1 MKLNK
6 LLKNIECTVI
16 GNRMRNILHLS
27 NIAQECKNGSVYF
40 CLNGKTNNGQ
50 EYIKTA
56 ITNGCKVVVSEQ
68 SINIKN
74 ITQIIVQDARKA
86 MSLIASNF
94 YDNPQKQLKLIGVT
108 GTNGKTTTTHI
119 IAHILKTKYN
129 VGLIGTNG
137 VFYGDKS
144 FQTGFT
150 TPDPILFYGILRDM
164 ANSGVKYV
172 VVEYS
177 AHAIYLQ
184 KLYGLY
190 SEVVAFTNFSQD
202 HLDYFENLDKY
213 FDAKAQ
219 LFVDGNYNNAVVC
232 IDDTFGQKIAKI
244 SKNLIT
250 CSTKNAH
257 ANIFVEKIEHTT
269 HSQTFILNIFGKQV
283 TIDTSLMG
291 KFNIQNLVVAISVCL
306 KLDIRTQEI
315 VDAIKSMEGIA
326 GRFETYSNL
335 ENTVIIDFAHTPD
348 GLKNVLKATQELAG
362 KNRVI
367 CVFGC
372 GGNRDSIK
380 RKEMGEIAE
389 KYADYTIIT
398 TDNPRFED
406 NWDIAQEIAVGFS
419 KNKYEIVLDR
429 GQALRKALEICR
441 AGDVVLLAGKGS
453 ETYTEINGTKYY
465 SSDKELVQKVLN
477 L

>member
-1 MKLNK
+1 MKLSK
-6 LLKNIECTVI
+6 LLKNIECTII
-16 GNRMRNILHLS
+16 GSRFRNITHLS
-27 NIAQECKNGSVYF
+27 NIAQECKNGWIYF
-40 CLNGKTNNGQ
+40 GLNGKTNNGQ

-56 ITNGCKVVVSEQ
+56 ISNGCKVVVCEQ
-68 SINIKN
+68 SVNIKN

-108 GTNGKTTTTHI
+108 GTNGKTTTTNI
-119 IAHILKTKYN
+119 ISHILKTKYN

-137 VFYGDKS
+137 VFYAGKNY
-144 FQTGFT
+144 QTGFT

-164 ANSGVKYV
+164 ANNGVQYV

-184 KLYGLY
+184 KLYGIY

-202 HLDYFENLDKY
+202 HLDYFETLDNY

-219 LFVDGNYNNAVVC
+219 LFMDGNYNNSVVC
-232 IDDTFGQKIAKI
+232 VDEDYGKKIEKLAKN
-244 SKNLIT
+244 SVT
-250 CSTKNAH
+250 CSTKNTG
-257 ANIFVEKIEHTT
+257 ANIFVEEIEHTT
-269 HSQTFILNIFGKQV
+269 NSQTFILNIFGEK
-283 TIDTSLMG
+283 IKFETSLMG

-306 KLDIRTQEI
+306 KLGLQTQEI
-315 VDAIKSMEGIA
+315 VDAIKTLPGIA
-326 GRFETYSNL
+326 GRFEAYANL
-335 ENTVIIDFAHTPD
+335 ENIVIIDFAHTPD
-348 GLKNVLKATQELAG
+348 GLKNVLKTTQELAG

-372 GGNRDSIK
+372 GGNRDASK

-389 KYADYTIIT
+389 KYADFSIIT

-406 NWDIAQEIAVGFS
+406 NWDIAQEIASGFS

>member
-6 LLKNIECTVI
+6 LLKNIECKIV
-16 GNRMRNILHLS
+16 GSKLRNITHLS
-27 NIAQECKNGSVYF
+27 NVAQDCKNGWIYF
-40 CLNGKTNNGQ
+40 CLNGKTTNGQ
-50 EYIKTA
+50 EYISVA
-56 ITNGCKVVVSEQ
+56 LSNGCKVIVSEQ
-68 SINIKN
+68 SVSAKN
-74 ITQIIVQDARKA
+74 ITQIIVKDARKA

-94 YDNPQKQLKLIGVT
+94 YDNPQNNLKLIGVT
-108 GTNGKTTTTHI
+108 GTNGKTTTTNI
-119 IAHILKTKYN
+119 IYHILKTKYN

-150 TPDPILFYGILRDM
+150 TPDPILFYEILRDM
-164 ANSGVKYV
+164 ANGGVEYV

-184 KLYGLY
+184 KLFGIY

-219 LFVDGNYNNAVVC
+219 LFIDGNYKNSVVC
-232 IDDTFGQKIAKI
+232 IDSDYGKKIETLAK
-244 SKNLIT
+244 NAIT
-250 CSTKNAH
+250 CSVKNTH
-257 ANIFVEKIEHTT
+257 ANIFVDKIEHTT
-269 HSQTFILNIFGKQV
+269 KSQTFILNIFGEKVMVETHLIGQ
-283 TIDTSLMG
+283 
-291 KFNIQNLVVAISVCL
+291 FNIQNLVVAISVCY
-306 KLDIRTQEI
+306 KLGIQPQEV
-315 VDAIKSMEGIA
+315 VDAIKTITGIA
-326 GRFETYSNL
+326 GRFEAYANL
-335 ENTVIIDFAHTPD
+335 DNIVIIDFAHTPD
-348 GLKNVLKATQELAG
+348 GLKNVLETTQEFAG

-372 GGNRDSIK
+372 GGNRDASK

-389 KYADYTIIT
+389 KYADFTIIT

-406 NWDIAQEIAVGFS
+406 SWDIAQEIASGFG

-429 GQALRKALEICR
+429 GQALRRALEICR
-441 AGDVVLLAGKGS
+441 TGDVVLLAGKGS

>member
-6 LLKNIECTVI
+6 LLKNVECTVI
-16 GNRMRNILHLS
+16 GNKMRNISHLS
-27 NIAQECKNGSVYF
+27 NIAQDCNNGWVYF
-40 CLNGKTNNGQ
+40 CLNGKNANGQ

-56 ITNGCKVVVSEQ
+56 LSNGCKVIVCEHSV
-68 SINIKN
+68 NIKN
-74 ITQIIVQDARKA
+74 ITQIVVKDARKA
-86 MSLIASNF
+86 MSLMASNF
-94 YDNPQKQLKLIGVT
+94 YENPQNNLKLIGVT

-119 IAHILKTKYN
+119 ISHILKTKYN

-137 VFYGDKS
+137 VFYAGKNY
-144 FQTGFT
+144 QTGFT
-150 TPDPILFYGILRDM
+150 TPDPILFYSILRDM
-164 ANSGVKYV
+164 ANSGVEYV

-184 KLYGLY
+184 KLYGIY
-190 SEVVAFTNFSQD
+190 SQVVAFTNFSQD
-202 HLDYFENLDKY
+202 HLDYFENLDTY

-232 IDDTFGQKIAKI
+232 IDDLYGQKIAKI
-244 SKNLIT
+244 STNVTT
-250 CSTKNAH
+250 CSTKNIP
-257 ANIFVEKIEHTT
+257 ANIFVENIEHTT
-269 HSQTFILNIFGKQV
+269 HSQTFILNIFGEKV
-283 TIDTSLMG
+283 KVDTSLMG
-291 KFNIQNLVVAISVCL
+291 KFNIQNLVVAIAVCL
-306 KLDIRTQEI
+306 KLNIQKQEI
-315 VDAIKSMEGIA
+315 IGAIKTLNGIA
-326 GRFETYSNL
+326 GRFEVYSNL
-335 ENTVIIDFAHTPD
+335 DNIVIIDFAHTPD
-348 GLKNVLKATQELAG
+348 GLKNVLKTTQELAG

-372 GGNRDSIK
+372 GGNRDSSK

-389 KYADYTIIT
+389 KYADYSIIT

-406 NWDIAQEIAVGFS
+406 NWDIAQQIAVGFS

-441 AGDVVLLAGKGS
+441 VGDVVLLAGKGS

-465 SSDKELVQKVLN
+465 SSDKELVMKVLN